1 MGTGS
6 WGQVELGVD
15 WEKFA
20 IGRHEE
26 AFAFSGYDKSLVSSC

>member
-15 WEKFA
+15 WEQFTV
-20 IGRHEE
+20 RRQEE
-26 AFAFSGYDKSLVSSC
+26 TFAFSGHDKSLVS